1 MPQQP
6 SVSRLRSIRSSARKA
21 IIPGQDVGKDIIA
34 RKREIEEANV
44 DPYPQYAR
52 SEESVS
58 LSSFAEK
65 FEYLEPGKSQG
76 FDESTG
82 SGSLLV
88 EGSNGRTA
96 AQVTN

>member
-6 SVSRLRSIRSSARKA
+6 YVTRLRTIRSLARKA
-21 IIPGQDVGKDIIA
+21 ANPAQDVGKDIIA

-58 LSSFAEK
+58 LSSFTEK
-65 FEYLEPGKSQG
+65 FEYLERGKSQEVDG
-76 FDESTG
+76 STG

-88 EGSNGRTA
+88 EGTNVRIL
-96 AQVTN
+96 AQVAN